1 MLWGNIMIIN
11 HGSTGVLKLIII
23 TFLTDDINSALSET
37 RKNGINVTV
46 LLSKSNFNYRFVV
59 LLE

>member
-1 MLWGNIMIIN
+1 MIIN

-59 LLE
+59 LV